1 MSESEDEPRPD
12 DLSTGDLVGGLPSRF
27 QREVPAGDNRE
38 RLVCG
43 DCGFIHYENPKII
56 VGAVVTSDDKYI
68 LCRRAIEP
76 RRGFWTMPAGFME
89 VGETAEEGA
98 AREAH
103 EEANVDIAIDALLG
117 VYSIAAIGQV
127 HMIYRATL
135 RTPGFSPG
143 EESLEVREFRWD
155 EIPWGDLAFPSVH
168 WALNHHKQALGST
181 GFAPFSAPATTES

>member
-1 MSESEDEPRPD
+1 VSDGDDEPRSDALP
-12 DLSTGDLVGGLPSRF
+12 SGDLVGGIHSGFR
-27 QREVPAGDNRE
+27 REIPAGDNRD

-56 VGAVVTSDDKYI
+56 VGAVVTDGGRYI

-127 HMIYRATL
+127 HLIYRATL
-135 RTPGFSPG
+135 RTPGFSAG
-143 EESLEVREFRWD
+143 EESLEVSEFRWD
-155 EIPWGDLAFPSVH
+155 EIPWEDLAFPSVH
-168 WALNHHKQALGST
+168 WALRHHREALGST
-181 GFAPFSAPATTES
+181 GFAPFPAPVSTDS